1 MKRTIAILLSLI
13 ILVIMLLPNIAN
25 AAGEEAQVKISTD
38 ATLVEVGDTVKI
50 TVTQHK
56 KGTSEL
62 RTSKYIEFKLSF
74 NNEIF
79 SYVDV
84 TGGFSAEDVESNGN
98 LTVKTNEPHDS
109 EDISSVTLTF
119 KALKSTT
126 RNEGNFKVSEFK
138 SGENSVSAQKTNY
151 YSAMQVSVK
160 VRDRYEGN
168 ISIQANKKSVP
179 IERKVNISLA
189 QTIPTNYVE
198 ATISYDNAHFE
209 FVAPANSEYEA
220 DTSTNGQV
228 TVKASG
234 TGLTDVTLLF
244 KAIAV
249 TEGNSPSSFKI
260 LNYKAGNS
268 NEEALNAHLY
278 YSKEVSVAVTER
290 NNSMV
295 DIKTDLTDDIAKL
308 GDTFVVTVSQDK
320 PTDYLQ
326 FDLFY
331 DQEIFKYVG
340 LGENNAE
347 ISATEQDGMLSISAT
362 GSQMSEINI
371 KFQAL
376 KLTEGRNETNKEYIK
391 VSNFLSGDNSGDT
404 DIAEY
409 NIQQV
414 GIEVVDVPV
423 VAEPELPNEEL
434 PNEELPIEELPN
446 TGSVITTLI
455 AAIIS
460 EMSIVAIVLRKYINN
475 KRS

>member
-1 MKRTIAILLSLI
+1 MKKTIAILLFLTT
-13 ILVIMLLPNIAN
+13 LVIMLLPNVTN
-25 AAGEEAQVKISTD
+25 AAAEDAVVQISAD
-38 ATLVEVGDTVKI
+38 STLVEVGDTVKI
-50 TVTQHK
+50 TVTQYQ
-56 KGTSEL
+56 KGTTEL
-62 RTSKYIEFKLSF
+62 KKSKYVKFKLSY
-74 NNEIF
+74 NKEIF
-79 SYVDV
+79 GYESI
-84 TGGFSAEDVESNGN
+84 TEGFNATDAASNGN
-98 LTVKTNEPHDS
+98 IEVKTAQAHQT

-126 RNEGNFKVSEFK
+126 RREGTFSVSEFK
-138 SGENSVSAQKTNY
+138 LGDEDSSAEQTNY
-151 YSAMQVSVK
+151 YSAKQISITVK
-160 VRDRYEGN
+160 DRYEGN
-168 ISIQANKKSVP
+168 ISIQANKTSVP
-179 IERKVNISLA
+179 VERKVNISLA

-198 ATISYDNAHFE
+198 ATISYDNTHFE

-228 TVKASG
+228 TIKASG
-234 TGLTDVTLLF
+234 TELTDVTLLF

-249 TEGNSPSSFKI
+249 TEENRPSAFEI
-260 LNYKAGNS
+260 LSYKAGNNS
-268 NEEALNAHLY
+268 EEALNAHLY
-278 YSKEVSVAVTER
+278 YSKQVSVAVTPR
-290 NNSMV
+290 NNSIV
-295 DIKTDLTDDIAKL
+295 DIRTDLTDNIAKL

-347 ISATEQDGMLSISAT
+347 ISATELDGMLTISAT

-371 KFQAL
+371 KFEAL
-376 KLTEGRNETNKEYIK
+376 KLTEGRNDTNKEYIT

-423 VAEPELPNEEL
+423 EEQPKEPEIPIEE
-434 PNEELPIEELPN
+434 PIEELPD
-446 TGSVITTLI
+446 TGSVLTTLI
-455 AAIIS
+455 AIIVA
-460 EMSIVAIVLRKYINN
+460 EISIIAIVLGIYIKN

>member
-1 MKRTIAILLSLI
+1 MKRTITILLSLI
-13 ILVIMLLPNIAN
+13 ILAIMLLPNVTN
-25 AAGEEAQVKISTD
+25 AASGDAQVKITAD
-38 ATLVEVGDTVKI
+38 NTLVEVGDTVKI
-50 TVTQHK
+50 TVTQYQ

-62 RTSKYIEFKLSF
+62 RTSKYVEFKLLY
-74 NNEIF
+74 NKEIF
-79 SYVDV
+79 SYEGI
-84 TGGFSAEDVESNGN
+84 TEGFNAQDAEPNGN
-98 LTVKTNEPHDS
+98 LTVTTNEPHDD
-109 EDISSVTLTF
+109 ENISSVTLTF
-119 KALKSTT
+119 KALKATT

-138 SGENSVSAQKTNY
+138 SGEDSRSAVQTNY
-151 YSAMQVSVK
+151 YSAMQISIKVK
-160 VRDRYEGN
+160 DRYEGN
-168 ISIQANKKSVP
+168 ISIQADKTSVP
-179 IERKVNISLA
+179 QERKVNISLA

-209 FVAPANSEYEA
+209 FIAPANSEYEA

-228 TVKASG
+228 TIKASG
-234 TGLTDVTLLF
+234 TDLTDVTLLF

-249 TEGNSPSSFKI
+249 TEENRPGAFEI
-260 LNYKAGNS
+260 LSYKAGS
-268 NEEALNAHLY
+268 SSEEALNAHLY
-278 YSKEVSVAVTER
+278 YSKQVSVAVTPR

-295 DIKTDLTDDIAKL
+295 GIRTDLADNIAKI

-347 ISATEQDGMLSISAT
+347 ISATEQEGMLSISAT

-376 KLTEGRNETNKEYIK
+376 KLTEGRNETNKEYIT

-409 NIQQV
+409 STQQV

-423 VAEPELPNEEL
+423 EEEPEV
-434 PNEELPIEELPN
+434 PNEELPIDELPS

-455 AAIIS
+455 AVIVLGISII
-460 EMSIVAIVLRKYINN
+460 AIVLRRYINN
-475 KRS
+475 KKA

>member
-13 ILVIMLLPNIAN
+13 ILVIMLLPNITN
-25 AAGEEAQVKISTD
+25 ASGEEAQVKISTD

-50 TVTQHK
+50 TVTQYK

-74 NNEIF
+74 NKEIF
-79 SYVDV
+79 NYVDV
-84 TGGFSAEDVESNGN
+84 TGGFNVEDVESNGN
-98 LTVKTNEPHDS
+98 LTVKTEPAHQT

-119 KALKSTT
+119 KALKSTI
-126 RNEGNFKVSEFK
+126 RNEGNFDVLEFK
-138 SGENSVSAQKTNY
+138 TGEDSGSAQQTNY
-151 YSAMQVSVK
+151 YSAKQVSVK
-160 VRDRYEGN
+160 VKDIYEGN
-168 ISIQANKKSVP
+168 VSIQANKKSVP
-179 IERKVNISLA
+179 VERKVNISLA

-228 TVKASG
+228 TIKASG
-234 TGLTDVTLLF
+234 TDLTDVTLLF

-249 TEGNSPSSFKI
+249 TEANPSWFEI
-260 LNYKAGNS
+260 LSYKAGDS
-268 NEEALNAHLY
+268 SEEALNAHRY
-278 YSKEVSVAVTER
+278 YSKQVSVAVTQK
-290 NNSMV
+290 NNSIV
-295 DIKTDLTDDIAKL
+295 EIRTDLADNIAKL

-376 KLTEGRNETNKEYIK
+376 KLTEGRNDTNKEYIT

-409 NIQQV
+409 SIQRV

-423 VAEPELPNEEL
+423 VEEPQLPNNELPA
-434 PNEELPIEELPN
+434 
-446 TGSVITTLI
+446 TGSFITTLI

-460 EMSIVAIVLRKYINN
+460 EISIMAIVLKRYIKN
-475 KRS
+475 KKS